1 MSYNPDM
8 PDFRL
13 LGPLEIAADDGTPIT
28 LAGTKQRA
36 VLTVLLLRAGEV
48 VSQDFLVD
56 AVWGEDAPRTA
67 TTSLQNSISAL
78 RRLLG
83 PDLLVTRPPGYALTV
98 DKDSIDLCRFERL
111 VREAR
116 AAERDARPSLL
127 REALGLWRGEPLAE
141 VAFEP
146 FALAEVRRL
155 EELRL
160 GVLEEC
166 VDAEL
171 EAGYA
176 SRLVPEL

>member
-13 LGPLEIAADDGTPIT
+13 LGPLEIAA
-28 LAGTKQRA
+28 
-36 VLTVLLLRAGEV
+36 
-48 VSQDFLVD
+48 D

-116 AAERDARPSLL
+116 AAEPDARAALL
-127 REALGLWRGEPLAE
+127 REALGL
-141 VAFEP
+141 
-146 FALAEVRRL
+146 
-155 EELRL
+155 
-160 GVLEEC
+160 
-166 VDAEL
+166 
-171 EAGYA
+171 
-176 SRLVPEL
+176 